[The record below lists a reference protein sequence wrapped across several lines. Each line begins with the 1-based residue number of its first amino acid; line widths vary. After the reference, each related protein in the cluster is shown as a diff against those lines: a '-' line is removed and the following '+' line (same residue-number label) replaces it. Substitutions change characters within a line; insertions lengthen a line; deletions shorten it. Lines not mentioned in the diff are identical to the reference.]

1 MVEENKVLGN
11 DDTTNLNEN
20 LVNEEE
26 QININLQADENL
38 QVNNDLQKDVEEF
51 VKKNKKSSLKKI
63 LFGLIVFLLLLIVIG
78 VILFLLGFFTHEE
91 KKEEIKPLEQKQ
103 EMTKKEEES
112 YKFDIKDINSKKLNE
127 QLASL
132 TNKNLNQEKNEELE
146 KKEDEKR
153 LIEEQKKKEEEL
165 LTQQEA
171 TLQREK
177 AALEEKKL
185 QLENEKA
192 ELETLKQQALMVK
205 EELLS
210 KQDIETAEKVKD
222 IEQKGNTNH
231 NKKEN
236 MTNESNINDIFLKF
250 ISVAKIKGELYK
262 KYLDRVVA
270 INPNIILCRDDKNR
284 IEIYYGPFND
294 ENTRKDLLEKL
305 IKNKFSE
312 AYELEFTKEE
322 FDIRCNY

>member
-132 TNKNLNQEKNEELE
+132 TNKNLNQEKDEELE

-250 ISVAKIKGELYK
+250 ISVAKNKGELYK

>member
-112 YKFDIKDINSKKLNE
+112 YKFDIKDINSKKLNRNKKPVIGWVGDYGNGNE
-127 QLASL
+127 IEKDYSHKSSL
-132 TNKNLNQEKNEELE
+132 TTLLFPALTQLNFEIKLVLIGIKEKADIPEIKTFFESYPHIELE
-146 KKEDEKR
+146 IPEDLGWENDLWLYDKIKDFDIGVSPMLDFEFNR
-153 LIEEQKKKEEEL
+153 AKS
-165 LTQQEA
+165 A
-171 TLQREK
+171 FSCA
-177 AALEEKKL
+177 AAL
-185 QLENEKA
+185 NSNSS
-192 ELETLKQQALMVK
+192 
-205 EELLS
+205 LS
-210 KQDIETAEKVKD
+210 LN
-222 IEQKGNTNH
+222 GF
-231 NKKEN
+231 
-236 MTNESNINDIFLKF
+236 MTE
-250 ISVAKIKGELYK
+250 
-262 KYLDRVVA
+262 
-270 INPNIILCRDDKNR
+270 
-284 IEIYYGPFND
+284 
-294 ENTRKDLLEKL
+294 
-305 IKNKFSE
+305 
-312 AYELEFTKEE
+312 TKEQ
-322 FDIRCNY
+322 